1 MCEIATALALTS
13 LALGATSAGTSFAAQ
28 SAQAK
33 AQKSQQEQLSE
44 LEKQRYLT
52 EASQVRQKQALEAEA
67 SALEQSKI
75 QKEGRRQQATART
88 AAGEAGV
95 TGLSVDTLLNEY
107 AAQEASLRSQ
117 ANRQQ
122 QLNERYTEQSLEAS
136 RLGSQFNL
144 ARINEPISRP
154 NALTLALGIGSAGL
168 DAARTYK
175 EFGGKFPEP

>member
-1 MCEIATALALTS
+1 MSIAITS
-13 LALGATSAGTSFAAQ
+13 IVLGAATSGTSFAAQ

-33 AQKSQQEQLSE
+33 AQKSQQEQLGE

-95 TGLSVDTLLNEY
+95 TGLSADTLLNEY

-136 RLGSQFNL
+136 RLGSQFNM

-154 NALTLALGIGSAGL
+154 SALTLALGIGSAGL
-168 DAARTYK
+168 DSARTYK
-175 EFGGKFPEP
+175 EFGGKFGK

>member
-33 AQKSQQEQLSE
+33 AQKSQQERLSE

-136 RLGSQFNL
+136 RLGSQMNL

-154 NALTLALGIGSAGL
+154 SALTLALGIGSAGL

-175 EFGGKFPEP
+175 EFGGKFGK